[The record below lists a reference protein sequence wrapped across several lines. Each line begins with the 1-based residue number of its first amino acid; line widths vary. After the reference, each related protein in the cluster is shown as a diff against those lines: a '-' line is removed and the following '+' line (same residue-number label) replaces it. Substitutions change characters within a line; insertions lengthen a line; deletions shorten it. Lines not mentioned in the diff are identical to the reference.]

1 MKRNISKVAVLG
13 SGIMGSGIACHFAN
27 IGVEVLLLDICPNEL
42 NEGEKQKKLSL
53 DSKAVKNRI
62 VNEMFNKCIKSKPSP
77 IYSKSFIQR
86 IKLGNF
92 DDDINKIKSADWII
106 EVVVEK
112 LEIKQKVFDLIEKH
126 RTPGTIVTSN
136 TSGIP
141 IKLMS
146 KGRSDDFN
154 KNFAITH
161 FFNPPR
167 YLNLFEVIP
176 SPNCDKHLLSFLLKY
191 GEKYLGK
198 TSILAKDTPAFIGNR
213 IGTFGIQS
221 LFHQVKN
228 GDYTIEEI
236 DKLTGSIIG
245 RPKSATFR
253 TADVVGL
260 DTLISVSKGIYD
272 SCKNDESIEIFK
284 EPDFLKK
291 MVKNNA
297 LGSKTGKGFYKKIK
311 DNSGKSKILR
321 LDFDSMEYVE
331 QKKVNFDI
339 LSKARKIKA
348 SNEKFKF
355 LVSGD
360 DKGSNFYKENFS
372 RMFHYI
378 QNRIPEISDSIVS
391 IDEAM
396 KAGFGWKDGPFEIW
410 NYIGINEGKEL
421 MKVYGLETAK
431 WIDDMLS
438 NGYNEFYKESEGIV
452 QYYDLKSKKY
462 KTKPGQEGFVI
473 LKNISEDKV
482 VWSNSEATLYDIGSD
497 IVNLEFSSKMNVI
510 NQNIISSLKKGVEIA
525 EKDFKGLVIGN
536 EGSHFSAGADISMIF
551 LLSIEQEYDELNHV
565 MKIFQDTMMRLRY
578 SAIPVVAAPHGY
590 TLGGGCELC
599 LQCDAVV
606 PYSETYIGLVEAGI
620 GLLPGGGGMKE
631 MILRAS
637 DKFKKNDVEVN
648 ILQEYFMNIGMG
660 KTATSGFEGYELD
673 YFIKGRDIT
682 VMNKKNQINIAKQKA
697 LNLFDAGYTK
707 PIERNDIK
715 VLGKQ
720 ALGMLYVGVDS
731 LRAGDYISDHD
742 KKIANKI
749 AYVLCG
755 GDLSQPTKV
764 SEQYLLE
771 LEREAFISLCGERKT
786 LERMQ
791 YMLKNGKPLRN

>member
-42 NEGEKQKKLSL
+42 NESEKQKKLSL

-77 IYSKSFIQR
+77 IYSKSFIKR

-92 DDDINKIKSADWII
+92 DDDISKIKSADWII

-228 GDYTIEEI
+228 RDYTIEEI

-462 KTKPGQEGFVI
+462 KAKPGQEGFVI
-473 LKNISEDKV
+473 LKNILEDKV

-551 LLSIEQEYDELNHV
+551 LLSVEQEYDELNHV

>member
-42 NEGEKQKKLSL
+42 NESEKQKKLSL

-77 IYSKSFIQR
+77 IYSKSFIKR

-92 DDDINKIKSADWII
+92 DDDISKIKSADWII

-360 DKGSNFYKENFS
+360 DKASNFYKENFS
-372 RMFHYI
+372 SMFHYI

-462 KTKPGQEGFVI
+462 KAKPGQEGFVI
-473 LKNISEDKV
+473 LKNILEDKV

-551 LLSIEQEYDELNHV
+551 LLSVEQEYDELNHV

>member
-27 IGVEVLLLDICPNEL
+27 IGVEVLLLDICPSEL
-42 NEGEKQKKLSL
+42 NESEKQKNLSL

-77 IYSKSFIQR
+77 IYSKNFIKR

-92 DDDINKIKSADWII
+92 DDDISKIKSADWII

-284 EPDFLKK
+284 ETDFLKK

-311 DNSGKSKILR
+311 DKTGKSKILR
-321 LDFDSMEYVE
+321 LDFESMEYVE

-339 LSKARKIKA
+339 LSKARKIKT
-348 SNEKFKF
+348 SKEKFKF

-360 DKGSNFYKENFS
+360 DKASNFYKENFS

-391 IDEAM
+391 IDQAM

-410 NYIGINEGKEL
+410 NYIGISEGKEL

-431 WIDDMLS
+431 WVDDMLS
-438 NGYNEFYKESEGIV
+438 NGYNEFYRKSEGIV
-452 QYYDLKSKKY
+452 QYYDLTSKKY
-462 KTKPGQEGFVI
+462 KTKPGEEGFVI
-473 LKNISEDKV
+473 LKNIIEDKV
-482 VWSNSEATLYDIGSD
+482 VWSNSEATLYDIGND

-755 GDLSQPTKV
+755 GDLSQPSKV

>member
-42 NEGEKQKKLSL
+42 NESEKQKKLSL

-77 IYSKSFIQR
+77 IYSKSFIKR

-92 DDDINKIKSADWII
+92 DDDISKIKSADWII

-146 KGRSDDFN
+146 EGRSDDFN

-167 YLNLFEVIP
+167 YLNLFDVIP

-228 GDYTIEEI
+228 RDYTIEEI
-236 DKLTGSIIG
+236 DKLTGNIIG

-462 KTKPGQEGFVI
+462 KAKPGQEGFVI
-473 LKNISEDKV
+473 LKNILEDKV

-525 EKDFKGLVIGN
+525 EKDYKGLVIGN

-551 LLSIEQEYDELNHV
+551 LLSVEQEYDELNHV

>member
-42 NEGEKQKKLSL
+42 NESEKQKKLSL

-77 IYSKSFIQR
+77 IYSKSFVER

-92 DDDINKIKSADWII
+92 DDDISKIKSADWII

-311 DNSGKSKILR
+311 DKGGKSKILR
-321 LDFDSMEYVE
+321 LDFESMEYVE
-331 QKKVNFDI
+331 QKKVNFDT
-339 LSKARKIKA
+339 LSKARKIKT
-348 SNEKFKF
+348 SKEKFKF

-360 DKGSNFYKENFS
+360 DKASSFYKENFS

-431 WIDDMLS
+431 WIDEMLS

-462 KTKPGQEGFVI
+462 KAKPGQEGFVI
-473 LKNISEDKV
+473 LKNILEDKV

-551 LLSIEQEYDELNHV
+551 LLSVEQEYDELNHV

>member
-27 IGVEVLLLDICPNEL
+27 IGVEVLLLDICPSEL
-42 NEGEKQKKLSL
+42 NESEKQKNLSL

-77 IYSKSFIQR
+77 IYSKNFIKR

-92 DDDINKIKSADWII
+92 DDDISKIKSSDWII

-221 LFHQVKN
+221 LFHQLKN

-311 DNSGKSKILR
+311 DKTGKSKILR
-321 LDFDSMEYVE
+321 LDFESMEYVE

-360 DKGSNFYKENFS
+360 DKASNFYKENFS

-431 WIDDMLS
+431 WVDDMLS
-438 NGYNEFYKESEGIV
+438 NGYNEFYRKSEGIV
-452 QYYDLKSKKY
+452 QYYDLTSKKY
-462 KTKPGQEGFVI
+462 KTKPGEEGFVI
-473 LKNISEDKV
+473 LKNIIEDKV
-482 VWSNSEATLYDIGSD
+482 VWSNSEATLYDIGND

-551 LLSIEQEYDELNHV
+551 LLSVEQEYDELNHV
-565 MKIFQDTMMRLRY
+565 MKIFQDTMMRLSY

>member
-42 NEGEKQKKLSL
+42 NESEKQKKLSL

-77 IYSKSFIQR
+77 IYSKSFIKR

-92 DDDINKIKSADWII
+92 DDDISKIKSADWII

-462 KTKPGQEGFVI
+462 KAKPGQEGFVI
-473 LKNISEDKV
+473 LKNILEDKV

-551 LLSIEQEYDELNHV
+551 LLSVEQEYDELNHV

-606 PYSETYIGLVEAGI
+606 PYSETYIGLVVAGI

>member
-27 IGVEVLLLDICPNEL
+27 IGVEVLLLDICPSEL
-42 NEGEKQKKLSL
+42 NESEKQKNLSL

-77 IYSKSFIQR
+77 IYSKNFIKR

-92 DDDINKIKSADWII
+92 DDDISKIKSADWII

-126 RTPGTIVTSN
+126 RTAGTIVTSN

-311 DNSGKSKILR
+311 DKTGKSKILR
-321 LDFDSMEYVE
+321 LDFESMEYVE

-339 LSKARKIKA
+339 LSKARKIKT
-348 SNEKFKF
+348 SKEKFKF

-360 DKGSNFYKENFS
+360 DKASNFYKENFS

-378 QNRIPEISDSIVS
+378 QKRIPEISDSIVS
-391 IDEAM
+391 IDQAM

-431 WIDDMLS
+431 WVDDMLS
-438 NGYNEFYKESEGIV
+438 NGYNEFYRKSEGIV
-452 QYYDLKSKKY
+452 QYYDLTSKKY
-462 KTKPGQEGFVI
+462 KTKPGEEGFVI
-473 LKNISEDKV
+473 LKNIIEDKV
-482 VWSNSEATLYDIGSD
+482 VWSNSEATLYDIGND

-755 GDLSQPTKV
+755 GDLSQPSKV

>member
-27 IGVEVLLLDICPNEL
+27 IGVEVLLLDICPSEL
-42 NEGEKQKKLSL
+42 NESEKQKNLSL

-77 IYSKSFIQR
+77 IYSKNFIKR

-92 DDDINKIKSADWII
+92 DDDISKIKSADWII

-391 IDEAM
+391 IDQAM

-431 WIDDMLS
+431 WVDDMLS
-438 NGYNEFYKESEGIV
+438 NGYNEFYRKSEGIV
-452 QYYDLKSKKY
+452 QYYDLTSKKY
-462 KTKPGQEGFVI
+462 KTKPGEEGFVI
-473 LKNISEDKV
+473 LKNIIEDKV
-482 VWSNSEATLYDIGSD
+482 VWSNSEATLYDIGND

-755 GDLSQPTKV
+755 GDLSQPSKV

>member
-42 NEGEKQKKLSL
+42 NESEKQKKLSL

-77 IYSKSFIQR
+77 IYSKSFIKR

-92 DDDINKIKSADWII
+92 DDDISKIKSADWII

-154 KNFAITH
+154 KNLAITH

-339 LSKARKIKA
+339 LSKARKIKT
-348 SNEKFKF
+348 SKEKFKF

-462 KTKPGQEGFVI
+462 KEKPGQEGFAI
-473 LKNISEDKV
+473 LKNILEDKV

-551 LLSIEQEYDELNHV
+551 LLSVEQEYDELNHV

-697 LNLFDAGYTK
+697 LNLYDAGYTK

-755 GDLSQPTKV
+755 GDLSQPSKV

>member
-42 NEGEKQKKLSL
+42 NESEKQKKLSL

-77 IYSKSFIQR
+77 IYSKSFIKR

-92 DDDINKIKSADWII
+92 DDDISKIKSADWII

-462 KTKPGQEGFVI
+462 KAKPGQEGFVI
-473 LKNISEDKV
+473 LKNILEDKV

-551 LLSIEQEYDELNHV
+551 LLSVEQEYDELNHV

-697 LNLFDAGYTK
+697 LNLFNAGYTK

>member
-27 IGVEVLLLDICPNEL
+27 IGVEVLLLDICPSEL
-42 NEGEKQKKLSL
+42 NESEKQKNLSL

-77 IYSKSFIQR
+77 IYSKNFIKR

-112 LEIKQKVFDLIEKH
+112 LEIKYQVFDLIEEH

-146 KGRSDDFN
+146 KGRSNDFN

-176 SPNCDKHLLSFLLKY
+176 SPNCDKDLLNFLLKY

-291 MVKNNA
+291 MVNNNA

-311 DNSGKSKILR
+311 DKAGKSKILR
-321 LDFDSMEYVE
+321 LDFESMDYVE

-339 LSKARKIKA
+339 LSKARKIKT
-348 SNEKFKF
+348 SKEKFKF

-360 DKGSNFYKENFS
+360 DRACNFYKENFS

-391 IDEAM
+391 IDQAM

-421 MKVYGLETAK
+421 MKLYGLETAK
-431 WIDDMLS
+431 WVDDILS
-438 NGYNEFYKESEGIV
+438 NGYNEFYRKCEGIV
-452 QYYDLKSKKY
+452 QYYDLTSKKY
-462 KTKPGQEGFVI
+462 KTKPGQEGFII
-473 LKNISEDKV
+473 LKNIIENKV
-482 VWSNSEATLYDIGSD
+482 VWSNSEATLYDIGND

-660 KTATSGFEGYELD
+660 KTATSGFEGFELD

-707 PIERNDIK
+707 PIERSDIK

-755 GDLSQPTKV
+755 GDLSQPSKV

>member
-42 NEGEKQKKLSL
+42 NESEKQKKLSL

-77 IYSKSFIQR
+77 IYSKSFIKR

-92 DDDINKIKSADWII
+92 DDDISKIKSADWII

-421 MKVYGLETAK
+421 MKLYGLETAK
-431 WIDDMLS
+431 WVDDMLS
-438 NGYNEFYKESEGIV
+438 NGYNEFYRKSEGIV

-462 KTKPGQEGFVI
+462 KAKPGQEGFVI
-473 LKNISEDKV
+473 LKNMLEDKV

-551 LLSIEQEYDELNHV
+551 LLSVEQEYDELNHV

-755 GDLSQPTKV
+755 GDLSQPSKV

>member
-27 IGVEVLLLDICPNEL
+27 IGVEVLLLDICPSEL
-42 NEGEKQKKLSL
+42 NESEKQKNLSL

-77 IYSKSFIQR
+77 IYSKNLIKR

-92 DDDINKIKSADWII
+92 DDDISKIKSADWII

-213 IGTFGIQS
+213 IGTYGIQS

-311 DNSGKSKILR
+311 DKTGKSKILR
-321 LDFDSMEYVE
+321 LDFESMEYVE

-339 LSKARKIKA
+339 LSKARKIKT
-348 SNEKFKF
+348 SKEKFKF

-360 DKGSNFYKENFS
+360 DKASNFYKENFS

-391 IDEAM
+391 IDQAM

-410 NYIGINEGKEL
+410 NYIGINEGKKL
-421 MKVYGLETAK
+421 MKLYGLETTK
-431 WIDDMLS
+431 WVDDMLS
-438 NGYNEFYKESEGIV
+438 NGYNEFYRKSEGIV
-452 QYYDLKSKKY
+452 QYYDLTSKKY
-462 KTKPGQEGFVI
+462 KTKPGEEGFVI
-473 LKNISEDKV
+473 LKNIIEDKV
-482 VWSNSEATLYDIGSD
+482 VWSNSEATLYDIGND

-755 GDLSQPTKV
+755 GDLSQPSKV

>member
-42 NEGEKQKKLSL
+42 NESEKQKKLSL

-77 IYSKSFIQR
+77 IYSKSFIKR

-92 DDDINKIKSADWII
+92 DDDISKIKSADWII

-360 DKGSNFYKENFS
+360 DKGSNFYKKNFS

-462 KTKPGQEGFVI
+462 KAKPGQEGFVI
-473 LKNISEDKV
+473 LKNILEDKV

-551 LLSIEQEYDELNHV
+551 LLSVEQEYDELNHV

>member
-42 NEGEKQKKLSL
+42 NESEKQKKLSL

-77 IYSKSFIQR
+77 IYSKSFVKR

-92 DDDINKIKSADWII
+92 DDDISKIKSADWII

-126 RTPGTIVTSN
+126 RTTGTIVTSN

-410 NYIGINEGKEL
+410 SYIGINEGKEL

-462 KTKPGQEGFVI
+462 KAKPGQEGFVI
-473 LKNISEDKV
+473 LKNILEDKV

-551 LLSIEQEYDELNHV
+551 LLSVEQEYDELNHV

-637 DKFKKNDVEVN
+637 DK
-648 ILQEYFMNIGMG
+648 L
-660 KTATSGFEGYELD
+660 
-673 YFIKGRDIT
+673 
-682 VMNKKNQINIAKQKA
+682 
-697 LNLFDAGYTK
+697 
-707 PIERNDIK
+707 
-715 VLGKQ
+715 
-720 ALGMLYVGVDS
+720 S
-731 LRAGDYISDHD
+731 LIH
-742 KKIANKI
+742 I
-749 AYVLCG
+749 
-755 GDLSQPTKV
+755 
-764 SEQYLLE
+764 
-771 LEREAFISLCGERKT
+771 
-786 LERMQ
+786 
-791 YMLKNGKPLRN
+791 

>member
-27 IGVEVLLLDICPNEL
+27 IGVEVLLLDICPSEL
-42 NEGEKQKKLSL
+42 NESEKQKNLSL

-62 VNEMFNKCIKSKPSP
+62 VNEMFNKCIKSRPSP
-77 IYSKSFIQR
+77 IYSKNFIKR

-112 LEIKQKVFDLIEKH
+112 LEIKHQVFDLIEEH

-146 KGRSDDFN
+146 EGRSDDFN

-176 SPNCDKHLLSFLLKY
+176 SPNCDKHLLNFLLKY

-260 DTLISVSKGIYD
+260 DTLISVSKGIYN

-311 DNSGKSKILR
+311 DKAGKSKILR
-321 LDFDSMEYVE
+321 LDFESMEYVE

-348 SNEKFKF
+348 SKEKFKF

-391 IDEAM
+391 IDQAM

-421 MKVYGLETAK
+421 MKLYGLETAE
-431 WIDDMLS
+431 WVDDMLS
-438 NGYNEFYKESEGIV
+438 NGYNEFYRKSEGIV
-452 QYYDLKSKKY
+452 QYYDLTSKKY
-462 KTKPGQEGFVI
+462 KTKPGEEGFII
-473 LKNISEDKV
+473 LKNITEDKV
-482 VWSNSEATLYDIGSD
+482 VWSNSEATLYDIGND

>member
-42 NEGEKQKKLSL
+42 NESEKQKKLSIN
-53 DSKAVKNRI
+53 SKDVKNRI

-77 IYSKSFIQR
+77 IYSKNFLSR

-92 DDDINKIKSADWII
+92 NDDIHKIKNADWII

-112 LEIKQKVFDLIEKH
+112 LEIKHKVFDLIEKH

-141 IKLMS
+141 IEVMS

-176 SPNCDKHLLSFLLKY
+176 SLNCDKDLLNFLLKY

-221 LFHQVKN
+221 LFHLVKN

-260 DTLISVSKGIYD
+260 DTLISVSKGIYN

-291 MVKNNA
+291 MVKHNA

-311 DNSGKSKILR
+311 DKSGKSKILR

-339 LSKARKIKA
+339 FSKARKIKA

-360 DKGSNFYKENFS
+360 DKASNFYKENFS

-378 QNRIPEISDSIVS
+378 QNRIPEISDTIVS

-421 MKVYGLETAK
+421 MKIYGLETAK
-431 WIDDMLS
+431 WVDDILS
-438 NGYNEFYKESEGIV
+438 NGYNEFYRKSEGV
-452 QYYDLKSKKY
+452 VEYYDIKSKKY
-462 KTKPGQEGFVI
+462 KIKPGQEGFII
-473 LKNISEDKV
+473 LKNILEDKV
-482 VWSNSEATLYDIGSD
+482 VWSNSEATLYDIGND

-510 NQNIISSLKKGVEIA
+510 NQNIITSLKKSVEIA
-525 EKDFKGLVIGN
+525 EKDFKGLIIGN

-551 LLSIEQEYDELNHV
+551 LLSIEQEYDELDHV

-599 LQCDAVV
+599 LQCDAVI

-682 VMNKKNQINIAKQKA
+682 VMNKKNQIHIAKQKA
-697 LNLFDAGYTK
+697 LNLFEAGYTK

-791 YMLKNGKPLRN
+791 YMLRNGKPLRN

>member
-339 LSKARKIKA
+339 LSKARKIKT

-355 LVSGD
+355 LVSCD

>member
-42 NEGEKQKKLSL
+42 NESEKQKKLSL

-77 IYSKSFIQR
+77 IYSKSFIKR

-92 DDDINKIKSADWII
+92 DDDISKIKSADWII

-360 DKGSNFYKENFS
+360 DKASNFYKENFS

-462 KTKPGQEGFVI
+462 KAKPGQEGFVI
-473 LKNISEDKV
+473 LKNILEDKV
-482 VWSNSEATLYDIGSD
+482 VWSNSEATLYDIGND

-551 LLSIEQEYDELNHV
+551 LLSVEQEYDELNHV
-565 MKIFQDTMMRLRY
+565 MKIVQDTMMRLRY
-578 SAIPVVAAPHGY
+578 SAIPVGAAPHGY

>member
-42 NEGEKQKKLSL
+42 NESEKQKKLSL

-77 IYSKSFIQR
+77 IYSKSFIKR

-92 DDDINKIKSADWII
+92 DDDISKIKSADWII

-228 GDYTIEEI
+228 GDYSIEEI

-462 KTKPGQEGFVI
+462 KAKPGQEGFVI
-473 LKNISEDKV
+473 LKNILEDKV

-497 IVNLEFSSKMNVI
+497 IVNLEFSSKLNVI

-697 LNLFDAGYTK
+697 LNLYDAGYTK

>member
-42 NEGEKQKKLSL
+42 NESEKQKKLSL

-77 IYSKSFIQR
+77 IYSKSFIKR

-92 DDDINKIKSADWII
+92 DDDISKIKSADWII

-297 LGSKTGKGFYKKIK
+297 LGSKTGKWFYKKIK
-311 DNSGKSKILR
+311 DKGGKSKILR

-421 MKVYGLETAK
+421 MKAYGLETAK

-462 KTKPGQEGFVI
+462 KAKPGQEGFVI
-473 LKNISEDKV
+473 LKNILEDKV

-536 EGSHFSAGADISMIF
+536 EGSHLSAGADISMIF
-551 LLSIEQEYDELNHV
+551 LLSVEQEYDELNHV

>member
-42 NEGEKQKKLSL
+42 NESEKQKKLSL

-77 IYSKSFIQR
+77 IYSKNFIKR

-112 LEIKQKVFDLIEKH
+112 LEIKQQVFDLIEKH

-176 SPNCDKHLLSFLLKY
+176 SPNCDKHLLNFLLKY

-311 DNSGKSKILR
+311 DKGGKSKILR
-321 LDFDSMEYVE
+321 LDFESMEYVE

-339 LSKARKIKA
+339 LSKARKIKT
-348 SNEKFKF
+348 SKEKFKF

-360 DKGSNFYKENFS
+360 DKASNFYKENFS

-462 KTKPGQEGFVI
+462 KAKPGQEGFVI
-473 LKNISEDKV
+473 LKNILEDKV
-482 VWSNSEATLYDIGSD
+482 VWSNSEATLYDIGND

-551 LLSIEQEYDELNHV
+551 LLSVEQEYDELNHV

-620 GLLPGGGGMKE
+620 GLLPGG
-631 MILRAS
+631 
-637 DKFKKNDVEVN
+637 VE
-648 ILQEYFMNIGMG
+648 
-660 KTATSGFEGYELD
+660 
-673 YFIKGRDIT
+673 
-682 VMNKKNQINIAKQKA
+682 
-697 LNLFDAGYTK
+697 
-707 PIERNDIK
+707 
-715 VLGKQ
+715 
-720 ALGMLYVGVDS
+720 
-731 LRAGDYISDHD
+731 
-742 KKIANKI
+742 
-749 AYVLCG
+749 
-755 GDLSQPTKV
+755 
-764 SEQYLLE
+764 
-771 LEREAFISLCGERKT
+771 
-786 LERMQ
+786 
-791 YMLKNGKPLRN
+791 

>member
-27 IGVEVLLLDICPNEL
+27 IGVEVLLLDICPSEL
-42 NEGEKQKKLSL
+42 NESEKQKNLSL

-77 IYSKSFIQR
+77 IYSKNLIKR

-92 DDDINKIKSADWII
+92 DDDISKIKSADWII

-421 MKVYGLETAK
+421 MKVYGLETDK

-462 KTKPGQEGFVI
+462 KAKPGQEGFVI
-473 LKNISEDKV
+473 LKNILEDKV

-551 LLSIEQEYDELNHV
+551 LLSVEQEYDELNHV

>member
-42 NEGEKQKKLSL
+42 NESEKQKKLSL

-77 IYSKSFIQR
+77 IYSKSFVKR

-92 DDDINKIKSADWII
+92 DDDISKIKSADWII

-391 IDEAM
+391 IDQAM

-462 KTKPGQEGFVI
+462 KAKPGQEGFVI
-473 LKNISEDKV
+473 LKNILEDKV

-551 LLSIEQEYDELNHV
+551 LLSVEQEYDELNHV

>member
-27 IGVEVLLLDICPNEL
+27 IGVEVLLLDICPSEL
-42 NEGEKQKKLSL
+42 NESEKQKNLSL

-77 IYSKSFIQR
+77 IYSKNLIKR

-92 DDDINKIKSADWII
+92 DDDISKIKSADWII

-311 DNSGKSKILR
+311 DKTGKSKILR
-321 LDFDSMEYVE
+321 LDFESMEYVE

-391 IDEAM
+391 IDQAM

-431 WIDDMLS
+431 WVDDMLS
-438 NGYNEFYKESEGIV
+438 NGYNEFYRKSEGIV
-452 QYYDLKSKKY
+452 QYYDLTSKKY
-462 KTKPGQEGFVI
+462 KTKPGEEGFVI
-473 LKNISEDKV
+473 LKNIIEDKV
-482 VWSNSEATLYDIGSD
+482 VWSNSEATLYDIGND

-755 GDLSQPTKV
+755 GDLSQPSKV

>member
-27 IGVEVLLLDICPNEL
+27 IGVEVLLLDICPSEL
-42 NEGEKQKKLSL
+42 NESEKQKNLSL

-77 IYSKSFIQR
+77 IYSKNFIKR

-92 DDDINKIKSADWII
+92 DDDISKIKSADWII

-176 SPNCDKHLLSFLLKY
+176 SPNCDKHLHSFLLKY

-311 DNSGKSKILR
+311 DKTGKSKILR
-321 LDFDSMEYVE
+321 LDFESMEYVE

-339 LSKARKIKA
+339 LSKARKIKT
-348 SNEKFKF
+348 SKEKFKF

-360 DKGSNFYKENFS
+360 DKASNFYKENFS

-391 IDEAM
+391 IDQAM

-431 WIDDMLS
+431 WVDDMLS
-438 NGYNEFYKESEGIV
+438 NGYNEFYRKSEGIV
-452 QYYDLKSKKY
+452 QYYDLTSKKY
-462 KTKPGQEGFVI
+462 KTKPGEEGFVI
-473 LKNISEDKV
+473 LKNIIEDKV
-482 VWSNSEATLYDIGSD
+482 VWSNSEATLYDIGND

-755 GDLSQPTKV
+755 GDLSQPSKV

>member
-42 NEGEKQKKLSL
+42 NESEKQKKLSL

-77 IYSKSFIQR
+77 IYSKSFIKR

-92 DDDINKIKSADWII
+92 DDDISKIKSADWII

-462 KTKPGQEGFVI
+462 KAKPGQEGFVI
-473 LKNISEDKV
+473 LKNILEDKV

-551 LLSIEQEYDELNHV
+551 LLSVEQEYDELNHV

-697 LNLFDAGYTK
+697 LNLYDAGYTK

-771 LEREAFISLCGERKT
+771 LERDAFISLCGERRT

>member
-42 NEGEKQKKLSL
+42 NESEKQKKLSL

-77 IYSKSFIQR
+77 IYSKSFIKR

-92 DDDINKIKSADWII
+92 DDDISKIKSADWII

-228 GDYTIEEI
+228 EDYSIEEI

-462 KTKPGQEGFVI
+462 KAKPGQEGFVI
-473 LKNISEDKV
+473 LKNILEDKV

-551 LLSIEQEYDELNHV
+551 LLSVEQEYDELNHV

>member
-13 SGIMGSGIACHFAN
+13 SGIMGAGIACHFAN

-42 NEGEKQKKLSL
+42 NESEKQKKLSL

-77 IYSKSFIQR
+77 IYSKSFIKR

-92 DDDINKIKSADWII
+92 DDDISKIKSADWII

-462 KTKPGQEGFVI
+462 KAKPGQEGFVI
-473 LKNISEDKV
+473 LKNILEDKV

-551 LLSIEQEYDELNHV
+551 LLSVEQEYDELNHV

>member
-42 NEGEKQKKLSL
+42 NESEKQKKLSL

-77 IYSKSFIQR
+77 IYSKSFIKR

-92 DDDINKIKSADWII
+92 DDDISKIKSADWII

-146 KGRSDDFN
+146 EGRSDDFN

-311 DNSGKSKILR
+311 DISGKSKILR

-462 KTKPGQEGFVI
+462 KAKPGQEGFVI
-473 LKNISEDKV
+473 LKNILEDKV

-551 LLSIEQEYDELNHV
+551 LLSVEQEYDELNHV

-606 PYSETYIGLVEAGI
+606 PYSET
-620 GLLPGGGGMKE
+620 
-631 MILRAS
+631 
-637 DKFKKNDVEVN
+637 
-648 ILQEYFMNIGMG
+648 
-660 KTATSGFEGYELD
+660 
-673 YFIKGRDIT
+673 
-682 VMNKKNQINIAKQKA
+682 
-697 LNLFDAGYTK
+697 
-707 PIERNDIK
+707 
-715 VLGKQ
+715 
-720 ALGMLYVGVDS
+720 
-731 LRAGDYISDHD
+731 
-742 KKIANKI
+742 
-749 AYVLCG
+749 
-755 GDLSQPTKV
+755 
-764 SEQYLLE
+764 
-771 LEREAFISLCGERKT
+771 
-786 LERMQ
+786 
-791 YMLKNGKPLRN
+791 

>member
-42 NEGEKQKKLSL
+42 NESEKQKKLSL

-77 IYSKSFIQR
+77 IYSKSFIKR

-92 DDDINKIKSADWII
+92 DDDISKIKSADWII

-438 NGYNEFYKESEGIV
+438 NGYNEFYKKSEGIV

-462 KTKPGQEGFVI
+462 KAKPGQEGFVI
-473 LKNISEDKV
+473 LKNILEDKV
-482 VWSNSEATLYDIGSD
+482 VWSNSEATLYDIGND

-551 LLSIEQEYDELNHV
+551 LLSVEQEYDELNHV

-660 KTATSGFEGYELD
+660 KTATSGFEG
-673 YFIKGRDIT
+673 
-682 VMNKKNQINIAKQKA
+682 
-697 LNLFDAGYTK
+697 
-707 PIERNDIK
+707 
-715 VLGKQ
+715 
-720 ALGMLYVGVDS
+720 
-731 LRAGDYISDHD
+731 
-742 KKIANKI
+742 
-749 AYVLCG
+749 
-755 GDLSQPTKV
+755 
-764 SEQYLLE
+764 
-771 LEREAFISLCGERKT
+771 
-786 LERMQ
+786 
-791 YMLKNGKPLRN
+791 

>member
-27 IGVEVLLLDICPNEL
+27 IGVEVLLLDICPSEL
-42 NEGEKQKKLSL
+42 NESEKQKNLSL

-77 IYSKSFIQR
+77 IYSKNLIKR

-92 DDDINKIKSADWII
+92 DDDISKIKSADWII

-311 DNSGKSKILR
+311 DKTGKSKILR
-321 LDFDSMEYVE
+321 LDFESMEYVE

-339 LSKARKIKA
+339 LSKARKIKT
-348 SNEKFKF
+348 SKEKFKF

-360 DKGSNFYKENFS
+360 DKASNFYKENFS

-391 IDEAM
+391 IDQAM

-431 WIDDMLS
+431 WVDDMLS
-438 NGYNEFYKESEGIV
+438 NGYNEFYRKSEGIV
-452 QYYDLKSKKY
+452 QYYDLTSKKY
-462 KTKPGQEGFVI
+462 KTKPGEEGFVI
-473 LKNISEDKV
+473 LKNIIEDKV
-482 VWSNSEATLYDIGSD
+482 VWSNSEATLYDIGND

-755 GDLSQPTKV
+755 GDLSQPSKV

>member
-42 NEGEKQKKLSL
+42 NESEKQKKLSL

-77 IYSKSFIQR
+77 IYSKSFIKR

-92 DDDINKIKSADWII
+92 DDDISKIKSADWII

-311 DNSGKSKILR
+311 DKGGKSKILR

-462 KTKPGQEGFVI
+462 KAKPGQEGFVI
-473 LKNISEDKV
+473 LKNILEDKV

-551 LLSIEQEYDELNHV
+551 LLSVEQEYDELNHV

-755 GDLSQPTKV
+755 GDLSQPSKV

>member
-42 NEGEKQKKLSL
+42 NESEKQKKLSL

-77 IYSKSFIQR
+77 IYSKSFIKR

-92 DDDINKIKSADWII
+92 DDDISKIKSADWII

-146 KGRSDDFN
+146 EGRSDDFN

-360 DKGSNFYKENFS
+360 DKGSDFYKENFS

-421 MKVYGLETAK
+421 MKAYGLETAK

-438 NGYNEFYKESEGIV
+438 NGYNEFYKQSEGIV

-462 KTKPGQEGFVI
+462 KAKPGQEGFVI
-473 LKNISEDKV
+473 LKNILEDKV

-551 LLSIEQEYDELNHV
+551 LLSVEQEYDELNHV

-606 PYSETYIGLVEAGI
+606 PYSLTYIGLVEAGI

>member
-27 IGVEVLLLDICPNEL
+27 IGVEVLLLDICPSEL
-42 NEGEKQKKLSL
+42 NESEKQKNLSL

-77 IYSKSFIQR
+77 IYSKNFIKR

-92 DDDINKIKSADWII
+92 DDDISKIKSADWII

-311 DNSGKSKILR
+311 DKTGKSKILR
-321 LDFDSMEYVE
+321 LDFESMEYVE

-339 LSKARKIKA
+339 LSKARKIKT
-348 SNEKFKF
+348 SKEKFKF

-360 DKGSNFYKENFS
+360 DKASNFYKENFS

-391 IDEAM
+391 IDQAM

-431 WIDDMLS
+431 WVDDMLS
-438 NGYNEFYKESEGIV
+438 NGYNEFYRKSEGIV
-452 QYYDLKSKKY
+452 QYYDLTSKKY
-462 KTKPGQEGFVI
+462 KTKPGEEGFVI
-473 LKNISEDKV
+473 LKNIIEDKV
-482 VWSNSEATLYDIGSD
+482 VWSNSEATLYDIGND

-755 GDLSQPTKV
+755 GDLSQPSKV

-791 YMLKNGKPLRN
+791 YMLRNGKPLRN

>member
-27 IGVEVLLLDICPNEL
+27 IGVEVLLLDICPSEL
-42 NEGEKQKKLSL
+42 NESEKQKNLSL

-77 IYSKSFIQR
+77 IYSKNFIKR

-92 DDDINKIKSADWII
+92 DDDISKIKSADWII

-311 DNSGKSKILR
+311 DKTGKSKILR
-321 LDFDSMEYVE
+321 LDFESMEYVE

-339 LSKARKIKA
+339 LSKARKIKT
-348 SNEKFKF
+348 SKEKFKF

-360 DKGSNFYKENFS
+360 DKASNFYKENFS

-391 IDEAM
+391 IDQAM

-431 WIDDMLS
+431 WVDDMLS
-438 NGYNEFYKESEGIV
+438 NGYNEFYRKSEGIV
-452 QYYDLKSKKY
+452 QYYDLTSKKY
-462 KTKPGQEGFVI
+462 KTKPGEEGFVI
-473 LKNISEDKV
+473 LKNIIEDKV
-482 VWSNSEATLYDIGSD
+482 VWSNSEATLYDIGND

-755 GDLSQPTKV
+755 GDLSQPSKV

>member
-42 NEGEKQKKLSL
+42 NESEKQKKLSL

-77 IYSKSFIQR
+77 IYSKSFIKR

-92 DDDINKIKSADWII
+92 DDDISKIKSADWII

-372 RMFHYI
+372 KMFHYI

-421 MKVYGLETAK
+421 MKLYGLETAK
-431 WIDDMLS
+431 WVDDMLS
-438 NGYNEFYKESEGIV
+438 NGHNEFYRKSEGIV

-462 KTKPGQEGFVI
+462 KTKPGQEGFII
-473 LKNISEDKV
+473 LKNILEDKV
-482 VWSNSEATLYDIGSD
+482 VWSNSEATLYDIGND

-707 PIERNDIK
+707 PIERSDIK

-755 GDLSQPTKV
+755 GDLSQPSKV

>member
-42 NEGEKQKKLSL
+42 NESEKQKKLSL

-77 IYSKSFIQR
+77 IYSKNFLNR

-92 DDDINKIKSADWII
+92 NDDIHEIKNADWII

-112 LEIKQKVFDLIEKH
+112 LEIKKQVFDLIEKH

-141 IKLMS
+141 IKLMC

-176 SPNCDKHLLSFLLKY
+176 SPNCDKDLLNFLLKY

-284 EPDFLKK
+284 EPNFLKK
-291 MVKNNA
+291 MVEINA

-311 DNSGKSKILR
+311 DKGGKSKILR

-331 QKKVNFDI
+331 QKKVSFDI

-360 DKGSNFYKENFS
+360 DKASNFYKENFS
-372 RMFHYI
+372 KMFHYI

-391 IDEAM
+391 IDQAM

-410 NYIGINEGKEL
+410 NYIGINEGKKL
-421 MKVYGLETAK
+421 MKLYGLKTAK

-438 NGYNEFYKESEGIV
+438 NGYNEFYRKSEGIV
-452 QYYDLKSKKY
+452 KYYDITSKKY
-462 KTKPGQEGFVI
+462 KTKPGQEGFII
-473 LKNISEDKV
+473 LKNILGNKV
-482 VWSNSEATLYDIGSD
+482 VWSNSEATLYDIGNN

-697 LNLFDAGYTK
+697 LNLYDAGYTK
-707 PIERNDIK
+707 PIERKDIK

-755 GDLSQPTKV
+755 GDLSQPTQV